1 MPRSAAK
8 ALGVALVL
16 VLVLAM
22 RVPAAPVRDT
32 LIVVTDELGQTV
44 DWNSPAGVH
53 IPSVELQHNVYDRL
67 IEFKMVNRP
76 EGRVPDFTQW
86 EPRLATSF
94 AYSPDFKL
102 LTVTLRRGVKSN
114 YGNELGAEDVVYAA
128 ERAFGTRG
136 FAMGA
141 FRRVGVDAAN
151 QVVAKDPYTV
161 EFRLPKPNPSGWMLF
176 PLYSMG
182 IIDSKEAKKHA
193 SPTDPW
199 SREWLN
205 KNHAGYGPYRITSWT
220 DGEVVFASRP
230 DYYRG
235 APSITR
241 VIIKQVP
248 DETGRATLVET
259 GSADMSV
266 DLSLKEI
273 ERIRGKSGVRII
285 DLPGNE
291 HVFFSMNHRVAPFNN
306 PKVREAMGY
315 AIPVDPILRNV
326 YFGRARPLKSEWPDT
341 YPGVTDKF
349 YRYRFDQAR
358 ARQLM
363 AEAGFP
369 NGFRTTIM
377 YSAIVAEAE
386 QIAVIIRGVLAQVG
400 VDATLERVTGAE
412 FSVRLFGPR
421 KETPAWL
428 NATSKPMTPA
438 IEYIMPI
445 GWLCATPFNAA
456 GYCNRR
462 VDELYENLLE
472 EGNAAKRRQIYDDI
486 QRMIAE
492 DNNTIGLAQWGHHA
506 AMQANIAGYGWYTD
520 GRLRLFDL
528 RKQQ

>member
-1 MPRSAAK
+1 
-8 ALGVALVL
+8 
-16 VLVLAM
+16 
-22 RVPAAPVRDT
+22 
-32 LIVVTDELGQTV
+32 
-44 DWNSPAGVH
+44 
-53 IPSVELQHNVYDRL
+53 
-67 IEFKMVNRP
+67 
-76 EGRVPDFTQW
+76 
-86 EPRLATSF
+86 
-94 AYSPDFKL
+94 
-102 LTVTLRRGVKSN
+102 
-114 YGNELGAEDVVYAA
+114 
-128 ERAFGTRG
+128 
-136 FAMGA
+136 
-141 FRRVGVDAAN
+141 
-151 QVVAKDPYTV
+151 
-161 EFRLPKPNPSGWMLF
+161 
-176 PLYSMG
+176 
-182 IIDSKEAKKHA
+182 
-193 SPTDPW
+193 
-199 SREWLN
+199 
-205 KNHAGYGPYRITSWT
+205 
-220 DGEVVFASRP
+220 
-230 DYYRG
+230 
-235 APSITR
+235 
-241 VIIKQVP
+241 
-248 DETGRATLVET
+248 VET

-291 HVFFSMNHRVAPFNN
+291 HVFFSMNHRVAPFSN

-349 YRYRFDQAR
+349 YKYRFDQAR
-358 ARQLM
+358 ARQLL

-386 QIAVIIRGVLAQVG
+386 QIAVIIRGALAQIG

-438 IEYIMPI
+438 IEYMMPI

-462 VDELYENLLE
+462 VDELYETLLE

-520 GRLRLFDL
+520 ARLRLFDL